1 MSGGELRE
9 SVALL
14 AEEWRVLALGLCGP
28 LVYAT
33 WVVASGL
40 VLEAGTPALKR
51 AVATTVAGTPVRGLE
66 LFALLAWIVLPS
78 LAAIAL
84 VQRQLFNR
92 HDNLAN
98 SYRMAEPGVLLV
110 VPSLA
115 LVGCL
120 AALVV
125 SGWSLP
131 LVAALLVVTVH
142 FLVRTVAFG
151 HRVYTLSLTRTLLGM
166 IAVSAVSV
174 VVGLLVRLSTVTG
187 LDPRLASR
195 VATAGVADAVQTWT
209 ALIGIESAL
218 LLRGTLFV
226 PIALSVCYLLAQTT
240 VASIAKRRGLPSA
253 PKRRPGQRVP
263 ESAQPSAASSATR
276 VVSNADTATEATGDA
291 DGTAVT
297 DPESD
302 PTPDSAGDADGT
314 GPTTTPSETADGD
327 DEHSGTRV
335 FTPTEPVPSADDPG
349 EQPTETDGRSGGAE
363 AARTSRNRVLP
374 IIETTE
380 AYRRSGDGTHRR
392 SDAGDT
398 IPRFEPAADTDS
410 TNSGN
415 QTDEQSDSN
424 AVLPEFDSDP
434 TASGPVDRDERAEI
448 PVSDTGTENGADDS
462 VRAAT
467 AVVPRFEAAHEYAAV
482 SEFDQSATPVNAETI
497 IADTGSSPD
506 ESLAAPGTSESEP
519 SAATNGPAEIDC
531 PSCGRR
537 VENSAEV
544 CYCPGCGTA
553 LDTGAGR

>member
-92 HDNLAN
+92 HGNLAN

-131 LVAALLVVTVH
+131 LATALLVVTVH

-166 IAVSAVSV
+166 IAVSALSV
-174 VVGLLVRLSTVTG
+174 VVGLLIRLSTVTG

-195 VATAGVADAVQTWT
+195 AATAGVADAVQTWT

-263 ESAQPSAASSATR
+263 ESAQPSAVTSATR
-276 VVSNADTATEATGDA
+276 VVSNADTAPEATGDS

-297 DPESD
+297 NSESD
-302 PTPDSAGDADGT
+302 PTPGSADDADGP
-314 GPTTTPSETADGD
+314 GPTTTPSETADGG

-349 EQPTETDGRSGGAE
+349 EQPTETDERSGSVETAQ
-363 AARTSRNRVLP
+363 TSRSRVLP
-374 IIETTE
+374 MIETTE
-380 AYRRSGDGTHRR
+380 AYRRSGDGTHRT

-398 IPRFEPAADTDS
+398 IPRFEPAADTD
-410 TNSGN
+410 
-415 QTDEQSDSN
+415 
-424 AVLPEFDSDP
+424 P
-434 TASGPVDRDERAEI
+434 TASGPVDRDERAVT
-448 PVSDTGTENGADDS
+448 PVSDTSTESEADDS

-467 AVVPRFEAAHEYAAV
+467 DVVPRFEAAHEYAAV

-497 IADTGSSPD
+497 IADTGSGPD
-506 ESLAAPGTSESEP
+506 ESLATPGTSESEP
-519 SAATNGPAEIDC
+519 PAATNGPAEIDC

-537 VENSAEV
+537 VENSADV